1 MNEEVLQRLYESAS
15 VHFDMPDY
23 EQFKADM
30 ENEET
35 ALTFRN
41 SMSEHYDIPDEET
54 FLSDIRGGEVKKKD
68 DTDSESQEDSLDG
81 QETEEE
87 TTDESFDVKDYGSIV
102 GDVMKSVFPVASLG
116 AEALEAI
123 GVDVDN
129 AVETGLAQGY
139 STKEVGAM
147 ILNDKVETLE
157 DARKLVEGIEEY
169 EKVGPSKNMIEYQK
183 AAQKYEKEGNS
194 EFSSAILALGDSP
207 QVVPEVI
214 LTSLVATIP
223 AVINNPVDMLV
234 ATGTGVVAGAAGGL
248 YSGGLQGAAAGAI
261 GGGAFGFRFGQA
273 HVLDSALS
281 SMEFMKE
288 ELDGKEMTPENV
300 LEVLQDKEKYD
311 RIVSRSTARGTT
323 IGLVEGLLG
332 KFASGLAATGK
343 VSGIAGAVGTELLA
357 GGLGEGAAQVV
368 ADQELS
374 AQDIVLESVGGLLGA
389 PGTMI
394 EGMASRKIRSRYSIN
409 GEEVTKEKAEMVVDN
424 LSKEELKDVNIGVEN
439 DDAFVQK
446 VKDKRDAKTDE
457 VQVSQKTDEK
467 GRTFTYYSSTTERDG
482 VKTTKFTFNRSDK
495 SKSQRNQSFVEPEV
509 AFGDKYE
516 VDPESIPEGAT
527 IVGVTEIREGES
539 GAAATVRFQNN
550 DGSGTFLEGVQLS
563 KKGDVAQQETT
574 EQTKILV
581 APFYDTTIDSREDA
595 ATIREFDEYKQG
607 IEVIKNTAKAFEVE
621 IESIEEAIGGFEN
634 EEGNKIREVANVVVI
649 KEGTP
654 LDRVAELAAV
664 LGANTTETQ
673 ESTIAAQRVDE
684 NSEGF
689 LGDSGVIENVIS
701 TDPSKTQDVLDALRS
716 AEIFDFTYN
725 ETTGD
730 LTILDFGKGNDVDFN
745 NKIDAFED
753 TLINKDIAYGTREKF
768 AVESRYIDPTTRKN
782 TLTALEGNAI
792 QQGRQGTDAYI
803 AIQEAIKRSNE
814 YLAQREEA
822 KASKERVNREVEN
835 IVKKTKARKGQSVNP
850 KKVLDNVLSYIQE
863 NTKLY
868 EQMNDS
874 EREALVIGLT
884 KELGVDVERSPQV
897 RTLLGIK
904 KPAKET
910 ITVDPYKE
918 LKSRLREL
926 EKVSNEAIKSEK
938 KKGQTRLDVLNEKVK
953 EITAGTKLS
962 AAQVRLIS
970 KRVGQAVL
978 DGRNMDAAMA
988 YVDKVISREEMKGK
1002 INDYIKL
1009 QKALKKKARRKYG
1022 VSEDI
1027 FGQLDALAKLDISEL
1042 NIDKIDDALDVLKV
1056 AAARGKAVNIPNV
1069 KAVLP
1074 KLEGV
1079 VDLDAI
1085 DVSQS
1090 TEAFAKRRNKDF
1102 KAIFE
1107 TITEEEIAALP
1118 KDLAGIYETEQ
1129 INVEDGRMTPNAIKI
1144 IESVEKSRGAAVLK
1158 SKTLNTGRMDVVS
1171 VQNKLK
1177 SFAKQLMGKDSSTTL
1192 ERIRSNSPRYFDD
1205 VLGNIKGDEIYQNT
1219 IGRMSKAYSKMQA
1232 DVDKLN
1238 NRLKVAEGLL
1248 KGTDNQKLASSQK
1261 MKLYELQLEYESNP
1275 ELQGKGTVHKALD
1288 ILDAT
1293 IEKAKN
1299 RLSNDAEVRNLE
1311 KLRSDFMEGQE
1322 LTAEQLYNKLS
1333 SNEKK
1338 AYAALKEAQS
1348 EAKIKEKML
1357 YTGATFR
1364 GDRPTVINNYTHHQV
1379 ISETANDIAN
1389 LVDSSFKEMTGQVE
1403 RPSTKSGTIEE
1414 RTAGAKPQQLDIFV
1428 TSRSAAKQTLTDY
1441 HLTSPLRVAYGA
1453 IKSFRNDTTLEGKQ
1467 REAAIALD
1475 RAFEESVK
1483 IVLGND
1489 YVESNTFMSAAA
1501 TTGYRAALASVP
1513 RALAELAT
1521 NSYHSLIVSPNQT
1534 MRGMQDMTENK
1545 FDRALFRDVFGN
1557 LGSVHTAR
1565 FYSDVTQSS
1574 AFAGKT
1580 AFTDLKGNRRSTY
1593 KSEVRDKMEQISSLA
1608 GKGTAAV
1615 GKIADITIESGDK
1628 IMSRPLWVGT
1638 FSESF
1643 EKATGS
1649 KPDYQKIA
1657 SNDEQ
1662 YMINNREALAKA
1674 TFDAD
1679 DRVAKSV
1686 TSLNPFDTIIKNA
1699 PKATDSNF
1707 MKIYKYGNSF
1717 MSRFTINEYGQ
1728 ARQAVY
1734 NLFQE
1739 GKMSKRNAAAVL
1751 AGITGRMAGYMV
1763 AYTYLRNL
1771 MKDNLGFGDED
1782 EEVDYTEL
1790 TTRQLVG
1797 SALTLMLRG
1806 TAGNIPMIPINMLVE
1821 KINESEFDALRGGDE
1836 YDPYKHSIVFSQ
1848 VSPEDIERKGPTRT
1862 ILDVFSGS
1870 YQYYTKAIE
1879 SAATSAKYAITA
1891 EKEETRQKYRDKLK
1905 EVHLVDALGLIN
1917 VLPFYKD
1924 IRTLMMAGFF
1934 KKHPPKEKVKA
1945 RQEKDYEEYMRNQK
1959 IIP

>member
-1 MNEEVLQRLYESAS
+1 M
-15 VHFDMPDY
+15 
-23 EQFKADM
+23 
-30 ENEET
+30 
-35 ALTFRN
+35 
-41 SMSEHYDIPDEET
+41 
-54 FLSDIRGGEVKKKD
+54 
-68 DTDSESQEDSLDG
+68 DG

-87 TTDESFDVKDYGSIV
+87 TTDESFDIKDYGSIV

-116 AEALEAI
+116 IDALEAI
-123 GVDVDN
+123 GVEVDN
-129 AVETGLAQGY
+129 AVETGIAQGY

-157 DARKLVEGIEEY
+157 DARRLVEGIEEY
-169 EKVGPSKNMIEYQK
+169 EKVGPSENMIEYQK
-183 AAQKYEKEGNS
+183 AAQKYEEEGNS

-214 LTSLVATIP
+214 LTSLVAALP

-234 ATGTGVVAGAAGGL
+234 ATGTGVVAGAAGGF
-248 YSGGLQGAAAGAI
+248 YSGGVYGAAGGAI

-311 RIVSRSTARGTT
+311 RIVSRSTARGTA

-357 GGLGEGAAQVV
+357 GGLGETAAQVV

-394 EGMASRKIRSRYSIN
+394 EGMASIKIRSRYSIN

-439 DDAFVQK
+439 DDDFVQK
-446 VKDKRDAKTDE
+446 VKDKRDAKTE
-457 VQVSQKTDEK
+457 TI
-467 GRTFTYYSSTTERDG
+467 
-482 VKTTKFTFNRSDK
+482 
-495 SKSQRNQSFVEPEV
+495 VEEEV
-509 AFGDKYE
+509 AQEDVVEE
-516 VDPESIPEGAT
+516 VSSD
-527 IVGVTEIREGES
+527 
-539 GAAATVRFQNN
+539 
-550 DGSGTFLEGVQLS
+550 
-563 KKGDVAQQETT
+563 
-574 EQTKILV
+574 QTKILV
-581 APFYDTTIDSREDA
+581 APFYDTIIDSKEDA

-634 EEGNKIREVANVVVI
+634 EEGKKIREVANVVVI

-716 AEIFDFTYN
+716 AGIFDFTYN

-792 QQGRQGTDAYI
+792 QQGRQGTDAYT
-803 AIQEAIKRSNE
+803 AIQEAIRRSNE
-814 YLAQREEA
+814 YLAQREDVKE
-822 KASKERVNREVEN
+822 SKGRRAYKSRERVNREVAN

-926 EKVSNEAIKSEK
+926 EKVSNEAVKSEK
-938 KKGQTRLDVLNEKVK
+938 KKGQTRLDVLNEKVE
-953 EITAGTKLS
+953 EIAAGTKLS
-962 AAQVRLIS
+962 RAQVRLIS

-1009 QKALKKKARRKYG
+1009 QKALKKKARRKNG

-1056 AAARGKAVNIPNV
+1056 AAARGKSVNIPNV

-1074 KLEGV
+1074 KLEGI

-1090 TEAFAKRRNKDF
+1090 TEEFAKRRNKDF

-1107 TITEEEIAALP
+1107 TITEEDIAALP
-1118 KDLAGIYETEQ
+1118 KDLAGTYETEQ
-1129 INVEDGRMTPNAIKI
+1129 ANVEDGRMTPNAIQI
-1144 IESVEKSRGAAVLK
+1144 IESVEKLRGAAVLK

-1177 SFAKQLMGKDSSTTL
+1177 SFAKQFMGKDSSTTL

-1275 ELQGKGTVHKALD
+1275 ELQGKGTVHKAID

-1333 SNEKK
+1333 TNEKK

-1364 GDRPTVINNYTHHQV
+1364 GDRPTVIKNYTHHQV
-1379 ISETANDIAN
+1379 ISETVNDIAN

-1638 FSESF
+1638 FSQSF

-1707 MKIYKYGNSF
+1707 MRIYKYGNSF

-1763 AYTYLRNL
+1763 TYTYLRNL

-1797 SALTLMLRG
+1797 SALTLILRG

-1848 VSPEDIERKGPTRT
+1848 VSPEDIERKGPIRT
-1862 ILDVFSGS
+1862 LVDVFSGS

-1879 SAATSAKYAITA
+1879 SAATSVKYAITA
-1891 EKEETRQKYRDKLK
+1891 EKEETKQKYRDKLK

-1934 KKHPPKEKVKA
+1934 KKHPPKKS
-1945 RQEKDYEEYMRNQK
+1945 
-1959 IIP
+1959 